1 MKKKKLLFLLPV
13 TALLLG
19 GCVDTKRYPEKDY
32 VVYLPWDKSE
42 DFKVLQLG
50 DIHLSQSDK
59 YDDHFAVIDRT
70 IKAADPNLIVLNG
83 DIFTFADKHV
93 VNKLFSFIE
102 SHNIYWTFTFGNHDD
117 QGYYSDTY
125 IQSILT
131 TKKYPHVRFIDHP
144 DDDVTGRSNFVINLR
159 EGNDNSKAL
168 YQFYFLDSHSYNFDT
183 FKYDYIKQDQ
193 IDWYERMV
201 IYSKDNFGEGTVVP
215 SSMYIHI
222 GTPEFTKIWDQSK
235 TKDEQNYK
243 VVLGNME
250 EWGGSPEEDLGFLN
264 KIKELGS
271 TKSIGVN
278 HDHANDSVVDYDGVY
293 LCYGVHSTNR
303 IYTDKNG
310 VKIGGSVLK
319 IDKNTKKLSFK
330 NYYTSYSTEE
340 VTSIPEGEG
349 WAE

>member
-1 MKKKKLLFLLPV
+1 
-13 TALLLG
+13 
-19 GCVDTKRYPEKDY
+19 
-32 VVYLPWDKSE
+32 
-42 DFKVLQLG
+42 
-50 DIHLSQSDK
+50 
-59 YDDHFAVIDRT
+59 
-70 IKAADPNLIVLNG
+70 
-83 DIFTFADKHV
+83 
-93 VNKLFSFIE
+93 
-102 SHNIYWTFTFGNHDD
+102 
-117 QGYYSDTY
+117 
-125 IQSILT
+125 
-131 TKKYPHVRFIDHP
+131 
-144 DDDVTGRSNFVINLR
+144 
-159 EGNDNSKAL
+159 
-168 YQFYFLDSHSYNFDT
+168 
-183 FKYDYIKQDQ
+183 
-193 IDWYERMV
+193 MV